1 MYVNVSHSKMKIRN
15 VLNVIAYLDEL
26 FTKFKQQTTNK
37 LKDQPFVN
45 KPCLA

>member
-15 VLNVIAYLDEL
+15 VLNVIAYLVEL

-37 LKDQPFVN
+37 LKDQSFVN